1 MTAVDRYRVVVERAG
16 EDLPCLLGVK
26 RELIAAP
33 RVQQVVSGAVLE
45 IEAERIEL
53 SGLLPGSRVQT
64 ESNEVVPEL
73 EIREH
78 VVRDR
83 AAVVLAR
90 HRHGPRRARVGA
102 VRHSGLHAGD
112 DRAIG
117 GCEGVPL
124 LPLAVQREVRPE
136 QVRLAEI
143 EPHAAIERR
152 PADVR
157 PGRSRAAQEVQV
169 VIL

>member
-1 MTAVDRYRVVVERAG
+1 M
-16 EDLPCLLGVK
+16 K

-33 RVQQVVSGAVLE
+33 RVQQVVRGAVLK

-53 SGLLPGSRVQT
+53 SGLLPRSRVQT

-83 AAVVLAR
+83 AAVELAR

-102 VRHSGLHAGD
+102 VRYRQLAAGD
-112 DRAIG
+112 NRPIRG
-117 GCEGVPL
+117 RVRVPL
-124 LPLAVQREVRPE
+124 LPLGVQREVRPE